1 MKKIKILVVED
12 EKPLLKAIETK
23 LEKMG
28 LSVKMARSAED
39 GLKCL
44 RKIKT
49 IHAIWLDHYLLGK
62 KTGIDLVAECKNDP
76 KLKNIPIFVVSNTA
90 SSDKVHEYLDFKG
103 VKYYIKAENKLEDII
118 NNIKDYL
125 NNKNNLK

>member
-28 LSVKMARSAED
+28 LSVKVARSAED

-44 RKIKT
+44 KKIKI

-62 KTGIDLVAECKNDP
+62 KTGIDLVTECKNDP